1 MFTRRNISV
10 AAGALATAL
19 LCVASVGAAQN
30 FEGIITIR
38 VPARGQNSEPQL
50 IELLSRGARGV
61 RVNVGGQMGAVS
73 MLSIPSEK
81 KVYVLMDAQSMY
93 MEMANPDVAA
103 TATDGATPK
112 ITRTGTKETI
122 AGYVCEHVL
131 IETPKE
137 TNDVCMAKGL
147 GGFVNFV
154 GGMGM
159 ARTVAPA
166 WQKTLAADGA
176 FPLKV
181 ANGVGL
187 VSLEVTKI
195 EKKKLSDALFTI
207 PSNYTKMAGP
217 GRRPS

>member
-1 MFTRRNISV
+1 MLTRRNISLV
-10 AAGALATAL
+10 VGVVTTAL
-19 LCVASVGAAQN
+19 SCIASVGAAQN

-38 VPARGQNSEPQL
+38 VSARGQNSESQL

-61 RVNVGGQMGAVS
+61 RVNVGGQMGAAS

-81 KVYVLMDAQSMY
+81 KVYVLLDAQSMY
-93 MEMANPDVAA
+93 MEMATPGAAARTADVV
-103 TATDGATPK
+103 TPT
-112 ITRTGTKETI
+112 ITRTGKKETI

-147 GGFVNFV
+147 GTFLNFAA
-154 GGMGM
+154 GMGM
-159 ARTVAPA
+159 ARAVPD
-166 WQKTLAADGA
+166 WQTALAADGG

-181 ANGVGL
+181 ANGAGL
-187 VSLEVTKI
+187 VMLEVTKI

-217 GRRPS
+217 SRRPS

>member
-1 MFTRRNISV
+1 MLTRRHISLAV
-10 AAGALATAL
+10 AAVTTAL
-19 LCVASVGAAQN
+19 CCIASVGAAQN

-38 VPARGQNSEPQL
+38 VPPRGQNNEPQV

-61 RVNVGGQMGAVS
+61 RVNVGGQMGAAS

-93 MEMANPDVAA
+93 MEMAIPDAA
-103 TATDGATPK
+103 TTPADGAMPK
-112 ITRTGTKETI
+112 ITRTGKKETI

-131 IETPKE
+131 IETLKE
-137 TNDVCMAKGL
+137 TDDVCMAKGL
-147 GGFVNFV
+147 GTFLNFA

-159 ARTVAPA
+159 ARTTAPA
-166 WQKTLAADGA
+166 WQKTLAADGG

-181 ANGVGL
+181 ANGAGV
-187 VSLEVTKI
+187 VTLEVTKI

-207 PSNYTKMAGP
+207 PSHYTKMAGP